1 VLLKLSSVH
10 TSLKA
15 WWVLYKVNL
24 EVHPNVYDN
33 YNVSITN
40 DVIFYIYQ
48 EDGDQ
53 RNDDEEDDIVYKGTN
68 LDELVC

>member
-1 VLLKLSSVH
+1 MI
-10 TSLKA
+10 TI
-15 WWVLYKVNL
+15 
-24 EVHPNVYDN
+24 
-33 YNVSITN
+33 SITN
-40 DVIFYIYQ
+40 YVIFYIYQ